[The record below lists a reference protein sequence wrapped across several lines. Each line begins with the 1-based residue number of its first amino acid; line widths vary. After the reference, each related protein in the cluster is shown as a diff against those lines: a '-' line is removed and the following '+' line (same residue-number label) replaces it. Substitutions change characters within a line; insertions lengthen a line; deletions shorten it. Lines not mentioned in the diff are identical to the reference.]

1 MNLSFLLIL
10 NSNDKYLSTL
20 PYPIPDQF
28 GQNLYRPT
36 VFGPVWRKNRTLW
49 GSKYDMGGFAKGTHF
64 VHFQKDMSV
73 GFEIFRMHQSVSSG
87 LY

>member
-1 MNLSFLLIL
+1 MLDLM
-10 NSNDKYLSTL
+10 
-20 PYPIPDQF
+20 
-28 GQNLYRPT
+28 
-36 VFGPVWRKNRTLW
+36 PVAPPPR
-49 GSKYDMGGFAKGTHF
+49 GVGGGGGGGGGFAKGTHF